1 MASVQQVYDILKNV
15 VNKEQKGFITV
26 EVFNTL
32 AHTAQINVYN
42 EFFSELINAKRL
54 ARQGFDPGRDKSAR
68 KLNLEDLSYMV
79 KDEDVISSTN
89 IFKRPDDL
97 SRIVSIRVKD
107 NFTQQFASTEQSR
120 TLCEVLYDVEKMN
133 AILGSNLST
142 PTESFPVALVSGDI
156 EVFPS
161 TINTICVTYYRVPGS
176 YLIAA
181 QEASNLPPRYDV
193 MDGNIFDVLSSRDFM
208 LPDHCVPELVFEMAK
223 MLGIRLRDR
232 DVLGYASQEEA
243 AE

>member
-1 MASVQQVYDILKNV
+1 MASVQQVYNVLKNV
-15 VNKEQKGFITV
+15 VNKEQKGFITI

-32 AHTAQINVYN
+32 AYAAQINVYN
-42 EFFSELINAKRL
+42 EFFSELIDAKRL
-54 ARQGFDPGRDKSAR
+54 SRQGFDPGRDKSAR

-79 KDEDVISSTN
+79 KEEDVVSSTN
-89 IFKRPDDL
+89 IFKRPSDL

-120 TLCEVLYDVEKMN
+120 ILCEVLYDVEKMN

-176 YLIAA
+176 YLIAT
-181 QEASNLPPRYDV
+181 QESSNLPPRYDI
-193 MDGNIFDVLSSRDFM
+193 MQGNIFDVMSSRDFM
-208 LPDHCVPELVFEMAK
+208 LPDHCIPELVFEMAK

-232 DVLGYASQEEA
+232 DVLGYSSQEEA
-243 AE
+243 TE